1 MVKLSIIIPIYKVEK
16 YIVECLESVCCQ
28 LIDGV
33 EVILVN
39 DGTPDQSMHIAKKY
53 INENYM
59 QHIDKFVFVDQENQ
73 GLSGAR
79 NTGIL
84 HSKGEYLMFL
94 DSDDRIDGLFF
105 SKLYTVLEES
115 GVDLIQFKAYRFYDQ
130 SSEKINF
137 MPDSPYTQKHVIDD
151 DILKFIFNSSNWF
164 AWLRIYHKKLF
175 DTQKFPV
182 RKLYEDA
189 YITPFIFFNAKTIY
203 FINECLLGY
212 RFNEQG
218 ITAKITGNSL
228 DDLRGVA
235 EVFVKSIP
243 KCKYFS
249 SSLISIS
256 QYYILQSLRSEGYI
270 KALRRWSELR
280 GLIRQSDFDKSLLE
294 NRGNILFYRYG
305 IFFIFVEQLWLKM
318 KGKK

>member
-1 MVKLSIIIPIYKVEK
+1 M
-16 YIVECLESVCCQ
+16 
-28 LIDGV
+28 
-33 EVILVN
+33 
-39 DGTPDQSMHIAKKY
+39 
-53 INENYM
+53 
-59 QHIDKFVFVDQENQ
+59 
-73 GLSGAR
+73 
-79 NTGIL
+79 
-84 HSKGEYLMFL
+84 
-94 DSDDRIDGLFF
+94 
-105 SKLYTVLEES
+105 
-115 GVDLIQFKAYRFYDQ
+115 
-130 SSEKINF
+130 
-137 MPDSPYTQKHVIDD
+137 
-151 DILKFIFNSSNWF
+151 
-164 AWLRIYHKKLF
+164 
-175 DTQKFPV
+175 
-182 RKLYEDA
+182 
-189 YITPFIFFNAKTIY
+189 NAKTIY

-305 IFFIFVEQLWLKM
+305 IFSYLLNSYGLK
-318 KGKK
+318 

>member
-1 MVKLSIIIPIYKVEK
+1 M
-16 YIVECLESVCCQ
+16 
-28 LIDGV
+28 
-33 EVILVN
+33 
-39 DGTPDQSMHIAKKY
+39 
-53 INENYM
+53 
-59 QHIDKFVFVDQENQ
+59 
-73 GLSGAR
+73 
-79 NTGIL
+79 
-84 HSKGEYLMFL
+84 
-94 DSDDRIDGLFF
+94 
-105 SKLYTVLEES
+105 
-115 GVDLIQFKAYRFYDQ
+115 
-130 SSEKINF
+130 
-137 MPDSPYTQKHVIDD
+137 
-151 DILKFIFNSSNWF
+151 
-164 AWLRIYHKKLF
+164 
-175 DTQKFPV
+175 
-182 RKLYEDA
+182 
-189 YITPFIFFNAKTIY
+189 NAKTIY